1 MQSGNLLPTLSEA
14 EEANH
19 PDINYKQNILAT
31 DCIFW
36 DGFLHGLEEVNII
49 LPTFFL
55 VCVDPEQEI
64 QQFVI
69 IAVVIQ
75 WLRM

>member
-1 MQSGNLLPTLSEA
+1 MAWRKLTS
-14 EEANH
+14 
-19 PDINYKQNILAT
+19 
-31 DCIFW
+31 F
-36 DGFLHGLEEVNII
+36 
-49 LPTFFL
+49 PTFFL